1 MSFVHTRRVRFGDCD
16 PAGIAYFPRFFDWFH
31 QAMEQWF
38 DEGLGIDYAGL
49 IASGH
54 GMPCVHTEADFKAPC
69 RLGDVLHIHLAV
81 AKRGGSSVVLEYR
94 VVGDD
99 GVLRATG
106 QSVVLHARLTGTGVV
121 PVRISGALADALD
134 RES

>member
-1 MSFVHTRRVRFGDCD
+1 MSYVHTRRVRFGDCD

-38 DEGLGIDYAGL
+38 DEHLGIDYAGL

-54 GMPCVHTEADFKAPC
+54 GMPCVRTQAEFKAPC
-69 RLGDVLHIHLAV
+69 RLGDTLHIHLRV
-81 AKRGGSSVVLEYR
+81 AKRGGSSVVLDYR

-106 QSVVLHARLTGTGVV
+106 QSVVVHARLTGQGVA
-121 PVRISGALADALD
+121 PERITGALADALD
-134 RES
+134 REG